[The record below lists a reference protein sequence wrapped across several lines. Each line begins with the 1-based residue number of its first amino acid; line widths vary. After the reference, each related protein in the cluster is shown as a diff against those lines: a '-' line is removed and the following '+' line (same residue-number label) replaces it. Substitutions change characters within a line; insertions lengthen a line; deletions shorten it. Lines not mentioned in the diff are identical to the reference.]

1 MNRTTYRTSLALC
14 LCLPLLTSCAVG
26 PDFLRPESKVSSQ
39 WLGQPPAAP
48 SETAPTAE
56 HTLAQWWTTFND
68 PQLTSLIERSMQ
80 ANLNLRMAE
89 SRIRQARA
97 SMGIAGADLGPNVN
111 TAASLTRSRTP
122 ASSRSEVVTGN
133 LYQMGF
139 DAGWEVDL
147 FGGLRRGVE
156 AAGADYEA
164 AVENRGDV
172 LVSLSAEVASNYLN
186 LRSLQQRLAIARE
199 NLKAQEHSTELT
211 RQRFKAGF
219 ASKLDVVRAEA
230 LAATTA
236 GQIPL
241 LEAQTRQTIY
251 SLSLLLGGEPSAL
264 LEELTPDAPLP
275 AAQAAVPVGLPS
287 DLLLRRPDIRRALA
301 KMHAATA
308 RIGVAKADL
317 FPKFTIS
324 GALGYQNANSN
335 SLFNTASSFWSLGP
349 ALNWPLFD
357 MGRTRANLELKK
369 AVQEEE
375 LLAYE
380 QTVLNALREVEN
392 ALIAST
398 KEEEHRQ
405 AMVQAVAANRS
416 AVELATALYTAGQ
429 NDFLAVLDAQR
440 SLYAAED
447 ALAQS
452 SRTVSTNLVAL
463 FKALGGGWQTEETV
477 AKDGSGS

>member
-1 MNRTTYRTSLALC
+1 MKRITYRTPMALC
-14 LCLPLLTSCAVG
+14 LCLPLLTSCMMG
-26 PDFLRPESKVSSQ
+26 PDFFRPESKVSSQ
-39 WLGQPPAAP
+39 WLGQSP
-48 SETAPTAE
+48 TAPAE
-56 HTLAQWWTTFND
+56 AAVTPEQNLAQWWTVFND

-80 ANLNLRMAE
+80 ANLDLRLAE

-97 SMGIAGADLGPNVN
+97 SLGIAGADLGPTVN

-122 ASSRSEVVTGN
+122 ASSTRSEVTTGN

-164 AVENRGDV
+164 ALENRTDV

-199 NLKAQEHSTELT
+199 NLTAQKHTTDLT
-211 RQRFKAGF
+211 RQRFDVGF
-219 ASKLDVVRAEA
+219 SSKLDLVRAEA

-241 LEAQTRQTIY
+241 LEAQVRQTIY

-264 LEELTPDAPLP
+264 LEELSPEGALP
-275 AAQAAVPVGLPS
+275 TAQATVPVGLPS

-308 RIGVAKADL
+308 RIGVAKSDL

-324 GALGYQNANSN
+324 GGLGYQSTNSN
-335 SLFNTASSFWSLGP
+335 SLFNPASSF
-349 ALNWPLFD
+349 
-357 MGRTRANLELKK
+357 
-369 AVQEEE
+369 
-375 LLAYE
+375 
-380 QTVLNALREVEN
+380 
-392 ALIAST
+392 
-398 KEEEHRQ
+398 
-405 AMVQAVAANRS
+405 
-416 AVELATALYTAGQ
+416 
-429 NDFLAVLDAQR
+429 
-440 SLYAAED
+440 
-447 ALAQS
+447 
-452 SRTVSTNLVAL
+452 
-463 FKALGGGWQTEETV
+463 
-477 AKDGSGS
+477 